1 MLRMRRVLRADMLL
15 LGRIQC
21 VFEQRLQQNNMLDHA
36 YVIELEH
43 AGSFIRV

>member
-1 MLRMRRVLRADMLL
+1 MLRMRRVLRADMLP
-15 LGRIQC
+15 LGPTQC
-21 VFEQRLQQNNMLDHA
+21 VFDHRLQQNNMLDHA